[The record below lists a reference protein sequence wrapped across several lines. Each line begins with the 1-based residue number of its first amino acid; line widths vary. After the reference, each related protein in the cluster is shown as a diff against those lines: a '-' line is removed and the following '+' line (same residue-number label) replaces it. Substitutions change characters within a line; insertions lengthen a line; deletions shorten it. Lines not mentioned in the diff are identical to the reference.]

1 MSVTTLWDNC
11 QYAKCFGNWM
21 LSDSECLRCTL
32 SDMCEKRTKMK
43 VSETKEESE
52 EISSEIKEQPEISP
66 LDYLIQSL
74 SGKFDHETEEK
85 DKAVIHKFRQDGK
98 IVFAIIVGAYGK
110 LKIMSILKNQQ
121 KIFGSLQSIEEVES
135 ILSEML

>member
-1 MSVTTLWDNC
+1 
-11 QYAKCFGNWM
+11 
-21 LSDSECLRCTL
+21 
-32 SDMCEKRTKMK
+32 MCEKRTKMK